1 MREKLIYFFTA
12 VILIGKL
19 LCHFIYGKDYAHEL
33 ELRHFYYSSDF
44 LAHFGLFLTFYVGG
58 IRKQDRKVFLYFA
71 VIYLTEF
78 IYYSLYM
85 FKVCSFE
92 SGLESYSIFTFEVYF
107 SFIYFAIQSLTKPLK
122 WLN

>member
-1 MREKLIYFFTA
+1 MRQNFIYFFTA

-19 LCHFIYGKDYAHEL
+19 LCHWIYGKSYIYEL

-44 LAHFGLFLTFYVGG
+44 IAHFGLFVTFYISGV
-58 IRKQDRKVFLYFA
+58 RKQDRSIFLYFS

-85 FKVCSFE
+85 FQICSFE
-92 SGLESYSIFTFEVYF
+92 SGLESYTVFTFELYF
-107 SFIYFAIQSLTKPLK
+107 TFVFFNFKNLFNKK